1 MKFNIEIEEIFQR
14 VVQVEANSI
23 EEAIDIVEKKWNDG
37 EIVLDS
43 EDFMD
48 RNVRDFPYDYD
59 KSAQIRGG
67 RLIYETDNN

>member
-23 EEAIDIVEKKWNDG
+23 EEAIDIVEKKWDDG
-37 EIVLDS
+37 EIILDS
-43 EDFMD
+43 EDFME

-59 KSAQIRGG
+59 ESSQI
-67 RLIYETDNN
+67 